1 MAMLGHFSTKKAAVD
16 YAAKKNKF
24 ARKYVYRAVH
34 EPFYGIPGYKGVKVG
49 WTIMISKKK
58 TGR

>member
-1 MAMLGHFSTKKAAVD
+1 MAMLGHFSTKKAAVA

-24 ARKYVYRAVH
+24 ARKYVYRAMH
-34 EPFYGIPGYKGVKVG
+34 ETFYGKPGYNGVKAG